1 MGSFRAT
8 YTSTCAGSITGVWVI
23 PELRSQTR
31 KTRFRLPDVT
41 VTLVPPQARY
51 LVDAAFLAVEVL
63 SEDDPM
69 SKVIEKL
76 EEYSEKRVANIW
88 LIDPRLE
95 KMFIYRAHALGEL
108 QVVIATE
115 NPAWSSHARKHF
127 DTKLLEK
134 ENLTFCVK
142 FQAASLA

>member
-1 MGSFRAT
+1 VGDWVHGLVQGNIYFHLRRK
-8 YTSTCAGSITGVWVI
+8 YTGVWVI

-31 KTRFRLPDVT
+31 KTRLRLPDVT

-76 EEYSEKRVANIW
+76 EEYSEKGVANIW

-95 KMFIYRAHALGEL
+95 KMFIYRAHALEEV
-108 QVVIATE
+108 QAVIATE
-115 NPAWSSHARKHF
+115 NPRM
-127 DTKLLEK
+127 E
-134 ENLTFCVK
+134 LTREEVFRY
-142 FQAASLA
+142 